1 MKRSI
6 TLLLLTVFS
15 ISARA
20 TYLTFDFII
29 GSYYYKITS
38 ENPKEVALV
47 RNWDACILYQG
58 DITVPDSVQ
67 HDGVYYKVTMIDEM
81 VFFGAMINSLTLPK
95 GIRSI
100 GEECFAD
107 AEFNCPI
114 SLPDSLRLIKK
125 SAFFG
130 AHCTG
135 KLFIPALCT
144 TIEYGAF
151 GVVYGLQQFTV
162 DTANQAY
169 SSYEGLY
176 YFLLN
181 HLVLLFEKH

>member
-1 MKRSI
+1 MKKLI
-6 TLLLLTVFS
+6 ILLLLTVFS

-20 TYLTFDFII
+20 TFLTYDFII

-81 VFFGAMINSLTLPK
+81 VFYGAMINSLTLPK

-125 SAFFG
+125 VSIFWSTLYRKIIYT
-130 AHCTG
+130 C
-135 KLFIPALCT
+135 L
-144 TIEYGAF
+144 
-151 GVVYGLQQFTV
+151 VYH
-162 DTANQAY
+162 Y
-169 SSYEGLY
+169 
-176 YFLLN
+176 
-181 HLVLLFEKH
+181 